1 MLMVKRVIP
10 TIYVTPTNAAAP
22 QKVPSMVLA
31 DLPAL
36 EEVVTPTVIVV
47 GQVNAAVST
56 LV

>member
-1 MLMVKRVIP
+1 MKSVLP
-10 TIYVTPTNAAAP
+10 ALHVTPTNAAAP
-22 QKVPSMVLA
+22 QKVPSLVLA